1 MSVALFAMVVKEML
15 IIISQ
20 GLQYHCRNVLEIIII
35 FQKIRYKN
43 LNRKG
48 GGAQNVLLS
57 GKFKQWLNIT

>member
-20 GLQYHCRNVLEIIII
+20 GLQYHCRNVLEIIIV

-48 GGAQNVLLS
+48 GGHKTYYSPENLNS
-57 GKFKQWLNIT
+57 G